1 MTFFVPVAIVL
12 IVMCLAGS
20 FMLSL
25 AEASL
30 LAVSRHEMNREARR
44 GDRAARLVLQITERS
59 DFVSVVI
66 VGATVLNLA
75 IANLMT
81 QVVRHYVGPG
91 TGLVGALPHVA
102 MLAVILVLAELW
114 PKTYG
119 SMRAGASARAMAG
132 VMHRL
137 IRLLAPM
144 VSLMDW
150 VSNGVMRLFGLGTEY
165 HRSFATPGEIQAA
178 VDMGEEEG
186 IVEPEEGEML
196 DNVIELSEQTVKDV
210 MVARVDIMAAPESM
224 SVEEIVPL
232 AIESGFS
239 RIPVYADSID
249 HITGVVYVND
259 IIVQLSQE
267 NMATTLGEISRT
279 AVLVPESKRLD
290 EMFSELRQRK
300 VHIAI
305 VIDEFGA
312 TEGLVTIEDILE
324 ELVGDIE
331 DEHDPVDE
339 DIVIVNEREA
349 IATGKTRLEEINAA
363 LGIDLSTEVHDTI
376 GGLLAGMAGRVPQ
389 DGEVL
394 TALGVR
400 FEIEDSDDQYLE
412 RVRVIAPAD
421 QEAEE

>member
-1 MTFFVPVAIVL
+1 MTVFVPIAVVL
-12 IVMCLAGS
+12 IVLCLAGN
-20 FMLSL
+20 FVMSL

-30 LAVSRHEMNREARR
+30 LAVSRHEMNRAARR
-44 GDRAARLVLQITERS
+44 GDRAARLVLEITERS
-59 DFVSVVI
+59 DFVNVAI

-75 IANLMT
+75 MANLMT
-81 QVVRHYVGPG
+81 QVVRHYVGPR

-119 SMRAGASARAMAG
+119 SMRAGPSARAMAG

-144 VSLMDW
+144 VSAMNW

-186 IVEPEEGEML
+186 IVEPAGGKML

-259 IIVQLSQE
+259 KGWSR
-267 NMATTLGEISRT
+267 SRT
-279 AVLVPESKRLD
+279 SSR
-290 EMFSELRQRK
+290 SWW
-300 VHIAI
+300 
-305 VIDEFGA
+305 A
-312 TEGLVTIEDILE
+312 TSRTNTI
-324 ELVGDIE
+324 
-331 DEHDPVDE
+331 
-339 DIVIVNEREA
+339 RWMR
-349 IATGKTRLEEINAA
+349 T
-363 LGIDLSTEVHDTI
+363 S
-376 GGLLAGMAGRVPQ
+376 
-389 DGEVL
+389 
-394 TALGVR
+394 
-400 FEIEDSDDQYLE
+400 
-412 RVRVIAPAD
+412 
-421 QEAEE
+421 

>member
-1 MTFFVPVAIVL
+1 MTSFVPIAGVL
-12 IVMCLAGS
+12 ILLCLAGS
-20 FMLSL
+20 FVLSL

-30 LAVSRHEMNREARR
+30 LAVSRHEMNRAARR
-44 GDRAARLVLQITERS
+44 GDRAARLVLQITDRS

-66 VGATVLNLA
+66 VGATVLNLI

-81 QVVRHYVGPG
+81 QLVHHYVEPG
-91 TGLVGALPHVA
+91 SGLMGALPHVV
-102 MLAVILVLAELW
+102 MLAVILMLAELW

-119 SMRAGASARAMAG
+119 SMRASPSARAVAG
-132 VMHRL
+132 VMHHL

-144 VSLMDW
+144 VAVMDW
-150 VSNGVMRLFGLGTEY
+150 VSCGVMRLFGLGTEH
-165 HRSFATPGEIQAA
+165 HRSFATPGEIQTA

-186 IVEPEEGEML
+186 IVEPEGGKML
-196 DNVIELSEQTVKDV
+196 DNVIELSEQTVKDI
-210 MVARVDIMAAPESM
+210 MVARVDIVSAPGNM

-259 IIVQLSQE
+259 IILQMSQG
-267 NMATTLGEISRT
+267 NMATTLDEISRT

-290 EMFSELRQRK
+290 EMFSELRHRK
-300 VHIAI
+300 VHIAV

-339 DIVIVNEREA
+339 DIEIVDEREA
-349 IATGKTRLEEINAA
+349 IVTGKTRLEEINEA
-363 LGIDLSTEVHDTI
+363 LGIDLSTEDHDTV
-376 GGLLAGMAGRVPQ
+376 GGLLAGMAGRVPH

-394 TALGVR
+394 MASGVR

-421 QEAEE
+421 QEADE